1 MGIPSQTSFLAA
13 SDGETC
19 LERSLWRI
27 IAAFFCVAGAG
38 LICLTGGQWL
48 AVPGVLAGM
57 AFVIL
62 LARYL
67 ELGVYVILAVAIV
80 IEQFK
85 IFGLDN
91 IVTLKIPFYLNF
103 NLITGIGPLVFNP
116 VELLLALM
124 GLVWFMRAVTSREW
138 TLRPIPGGWVV
149 LLFGATL
156 TVFVLFGLSR
166 GGVFKVAL
174 WEVRALYYLLAM
186 FFISAQVLR
195 TRRQV
200 EVCLWI
206 IVIGLAI
213 KGIQGCWR
221 FFVDLNGH
229 LGEIPAIT
237 GHEDALFMT
246 TAFVFLLAC
255 FLLGHRDRLFWVLLM
270 TTPPV
275 FFDVSLDPASYC
287 LWDVVH
293 ECIDRCCV
301 HTALGQDTRFEVRH
315 PACGYRCA
323 VQRGILEQYRDHWV
337 ADPTGQIGICYR
349 RGGRHLQ
356 YLSRHRKLQS

>member
-255 FLLGHRDRLFWVLLM
+255 FQGRDRDRLFWVLLM

-275 FFDVSLDPASYC
+275 FLTSDL
-287 LWDVVH
+287 
-293 ECIDRCCV
+293 R
-301 HTALGQDTRFEVRH
+301 
-315 PACGYRCA
+315 
-323 VQRGILEQYRDHWV
+323 V
-337 ADPTGQIGICYR
+337 AI
-349 RGGRHLQ
+349 
-356 YLSRHRKLQS
+356 